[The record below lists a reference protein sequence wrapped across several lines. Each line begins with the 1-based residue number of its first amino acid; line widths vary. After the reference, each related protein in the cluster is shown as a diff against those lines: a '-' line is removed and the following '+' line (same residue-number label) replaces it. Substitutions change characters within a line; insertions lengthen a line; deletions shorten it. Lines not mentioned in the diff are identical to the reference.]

1 MCAVWISGFLDVWM
15 SGFLDFWISGFL
27 DFRMS
32 GHLDFW
38 MSGFLDFWFSGCLDV
53 WISGFLDFIMYI
65 YICIYIYIYV
75 CVYAYMNLLW
85 TETHGFQLS
94 CVCMCACMRILFE
107 LRIVGFT
114 CTMCACVHICE
125 SSLNWDPW
133 VSVELCVH
141 TCMYASLLRT
151 ETRRFQLS
159 RLLLATTWASFGD
172 CFITSDNM

>member
-1 MCAVWISGFLDVWM
+1 MILKSALY
-15 SGFLDFWISGFL
+15 
-27 DFRMS
+27 
-32 GHLDFW
+32 
-38 MSGFLDFWFSGCLDV
+38 
-53 WISGFLDFIMYI
+53 MY
-65 YICIYIYIYV
+65 IYIYIYMNV
-75 CVYAYMNLLW
+75 HAYMSLLW

-141 TCMYASLLRT
+141 TCMYASLLGT
-151 ETRRFQLS
+151 ESRRFQMSGGGYLQGVS
-159 RLLLATTWASFGD
+159 FYPTGVSCYRALWPISFFPTGVSFYRFLCVYPTSLAAVTHIRRRS
-172 CFITSDNM
+172 